1 MPPPA
6 GGVPALAA
14 WPVGEYLSE
23 LRLGEDAADT
33 GLLDDIGERLTDSVG
48 VPAVRVCVC
57 GYGRGCGRGSE
68 KADDHEKKGR
78 VARRV
83 PLKEAVLMRSSVLA
97 GILSLVVRRGNCTC
111 TQE

>member
-6 GGVPALAA
+6 GGVPALAD

-57 GYGRGCGRGSE
+57 VGMGLGVGE
-68 KADDHEKKGR
+68 E
-78 VARRV
+78 
-83 PLKEAVLMRSSVLA
+83 
-97 GILSLVVRRGNCTC
+97 VRRQMT
-111 TQE
+111 TRRK

>member
-1 MPPPA
+1 MPPPV

-48 VPAVRVCVC
+48 VPAVRAC
-57 GYGRGCGRGSE
+57 GYGRGWER
-68 KADDHEKKGR
+68 K
-78 VARRV
+78 
-83 PLKEAVLMRSSVLA
+83 
-97 GILSLVVRRGNCTC
+97 
-111 TQE
+111 